1 MQIEINGLPV
11 YYEIHGTGRPL
22 VCIHGFSPDHHLM
35 TGCMEPVFEQ
45 RDGWQRLYLDLPGM
59 GKTPGPDWITCTDD
73 MLDLVLAFI
82 DRMIPGQSF
91 TVAGESYGG
100 YLAQGIVHHRP
111 ELVDGML
118 LICPLSEADQ
128 SKRHNPPKTVLVQD
142 HAFLATLTDQQ
153 REGFQVV
160 SVVQTPYTW
169 ERTDREVNVGLDVF
183 DEAFLNMLS
192 APENYGFTFSVN
204 PLPAPFNKPTLMLL
218 GRQDHMVGYQDTW
231 AILENYPRA
240 SLAVL
245 DRAGHNLQI
254 EQPALFNALVN
265 EWLDRV
271 EEGLC

>member
-1 MQIEINGLPV
+1 MQVEINGLPV
-11 YYEIHGTGRPL
+11 YYEIHGKGRPL

-35 TGCMEPVFEQ
+35 TGCMEPVFDQ
-45 RDGWQRLYLDLPGM
+45 RDGWQRLYFDLPGM

-82 DRMIPGQSF
+82 DQMIPGQPF

-100 YLAQGIVHHRP
+100 YIAQGIVHHRP
-111 ELVDGML
+111 EWVDGML
-118 LICPLSEADQ
+118 LICPLAEAD
-128 SKRHNPPKTVLVQD
+128 SAKHNNPPQTVLVQD
-142 HAFLATLTDQQ
+142 NEFLATLTDKQ
-153 REGFQVV
+153 REGFQFVA
-160 SVVQTPYTW
+160 VVQTRPTW
-169 ERTDREVNVGLDVF
+169 ERTDREVNVGL
-183 DEAFLNMLS
+183 EAYDKDFLNTLS

-218 GRQDHMVGYQDTW
+218 GRQDHMVGYQNTW

-254 EQPALFNALVN
+254 EQPALFNALVH

-271 EEGLC
+271 EESLS